1 MGKHAS
7 GSVWSELNVAAE
19 VVEAAHEAQYGLGAI
34 AAREVIGAEVAIF
47 NAVFKHVPDGGEH
60 RGGDGEDG
68 FLGAATSPQAQEL
81 GLQVGVFDTYRG
93 PGGRDERGL
102 EPRGAFAGTRGAAF
116 AGAFVVPGAHR
127 GPGEQVRGGGEAR
140 HVGADLRQYHLGGE
154 LTHP

>member
-7 GSVWSELNVAAE
+7 GSLWSGLNVAAE

-81 GLQVGVFDTYRG
+81 GLQVGVF
-93 PGGRDERGL
+93 
-102 EPRGAFAGTRGAAF
+102 EPHLVPCSSDVSGVYSRRAFADTSKPSF
-116 AGAFVVPGAHR
+116 ASTFFVSLSH
-127 GPGEQVRGGGEAR
+127 
-140 HVGADLRQYHLGGE
+140 
-154 LTHP
+154 